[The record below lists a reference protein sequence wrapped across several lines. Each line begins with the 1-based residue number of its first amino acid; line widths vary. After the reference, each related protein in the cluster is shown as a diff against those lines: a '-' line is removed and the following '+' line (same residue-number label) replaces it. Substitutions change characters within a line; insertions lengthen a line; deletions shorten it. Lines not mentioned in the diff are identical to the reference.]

1 MLYIAI
7 CDDEKYFC
15 LEEQELITE
24 FLLQRGYKV
33 QFDQYASGEDL
44 LRQGMKV
51 AKYDV
56 IFLDVNMDKLNG
68 IETARQIRK
77 YSNRNFIV
85 FVTAFVQ
92 YAVSGYEVDAVR
104 FILKDSQYELRLQE
118 CLDAILQKMEGKKGT
133 FTFSFQEGQVDLPF
147 EHIRYVESRLHKL
160 LFYVSDEKKDV
171 YTMYEKLDQIDDI
184 LQDAGFC
191 RIHQSYLV
199 NLQYIQDMK
208 RYNVVLTDGGCL
220 AVSKARYN
228 ESMEKWICYKGEI

>member
-104 FILKDSQYELRLQE
+104 FILKD
-118 CLDAILQKMEGKKGT
+118 AITGMPGCNSPK
-133 FTFSFQEGQVDLPF
+133 
-147 EHIRYVESRLHKL
+147 
-160 LFYVSDEKKDV
+160 
-171 YTMYEKLDQIDDI
+171 
-184 LQDAGFC
+184 
-191 RIHQSYLV
+191 
-199 NLQYIQDMK
+199 
-208 RYNVVLTDGGCL
+208 DGGEERRIYIFFSGGTSGF
-220 AVSKARYN
+220 A
-228 ESMEKWICYKGEI
+228 I

>member
-1 MLYIAI
+1 MLFIAI

-15 LEEQELITE
+15 SREREVIAEY
-24 FLLQRGYKV
+24 LLQRGYKV
-33 QFDQYASGEDL
+33 QFDQYISGEEL
-44 LRQGMKV
+44 LSQGRKV
-51 AKYDV
+51 AQYDI

-104 FILKDSQYELRLQE
+104 FILKDNQYELRLQE
-118 CLDAILQKMEGKKGT
+118 CLDAILQKMEGKKGA

-147 EHIRYVESRLHKL
+147 EHLRYVESRLHKL

-171 YTMYEKLDQIDDI
+171 YTMYEKLDRIDDI

-208 RYNVVLTDGGCL
+208 RYNVVLADGGCL